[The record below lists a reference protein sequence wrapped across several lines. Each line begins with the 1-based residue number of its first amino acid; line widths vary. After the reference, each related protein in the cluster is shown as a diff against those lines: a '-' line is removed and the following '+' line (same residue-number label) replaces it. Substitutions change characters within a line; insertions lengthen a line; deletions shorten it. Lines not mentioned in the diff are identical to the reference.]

1 MKKIIFLT
9 LILLLTYR
17 GSLSRD
23 IGETEILTDEGIEV
37 FQNEKFYL
45 LKKNVRI
52 VSDNFTLKGNE
63 VKIYFDKDLYD
74 IVDIFAKGNVNLN
87 APAYNIKSSG
97 NQMYINIVTEEIKV
111 EGKESK
117 LYLENVEMFSDGQ
130 IIVNNLSG
138 AFQIIGINSI
148 LNSEDIYI
156 TGENIDG
163 IFSTNDQKEILQL
176 NVNDNKISNIKTDD
190 LDMYSKKAIYNK
202 KTSIIELYENVKII
216 RGSEIITGDYGT
228 LDTEKNSYKVKSNN
242 TNKVKVVITNTD
254 E

>member
-17 GSLSRD
+17 GGLSRD

-52 VSDNFTLKGNE
+52 VSDNFTLTGNE
-63 VKIYFDKDLYD
+63 VKIFFNKDLYD

-87 APAYNIKSSG
+87 SPAYNIKSSG
-97 NQMYINIVTEEIKV
+97 KQIYINIVTEEIKV

-163 IFSTNDQKEILQL
+163 IFSTNDQKEIVQL
-176 NVNDNKISNIKTDD
+176 NVNDNQISNIKTDD

-202 KTSIIELYENVKII
+202 KTSIIELFENVKII

-228 LDTEKNSYKVKSNN
+228 FDTIKNSYKVKSNN

>member
-52 VSDNFTLKGNE
+52 VSDNFTLTGNE
-63 VKIYFDKDLYD
+63 VKIFFDKDLYD

-87 APAYNIKSSG
+87 SPAYNIKSSG

>member
-9 LILLLTYR
+9 LILLLTCR
-17 GSLSRD
+17 GGLSRD

-52 VSDNFTLKGNE
+52 VSDNFTLTGNE
-63 VKIYFDKDLYD
+63 IKIFFDKDLYD

-87 APAYNIKSSG
+87 SPAYNIKSSG
-97 NQMYINIVTEEIKV
+97 NQVYINIVTEEIKV

-163 IFSTNDQKEILQL
+163 IFSTNDQKEIVKL
-176 NVNDNKISNIKTDD
+176 NVNDNQISNIKTDD

-202 KTSIIELYENVKII
+202 KTSIIELFENVKII

-242 TNKVKVVITNTD
+242 ANKVKVIITNSD

>member
-52 VSDNFTLKGNE
+52 VSDNFTLTGNE
-63 VKIYFDKDLYD
+63 VKIFFDKDLYD

-87 APAYNIKSSG
+87 SPAYNIKSSG
-97 NQMYINIVTEEIKV
+97 NQVYINIVTEEIKV

-163 IFSTNDQKEILQL
+163 IFSTNDQKEIVKL
-176 NVNDNKISNIKTDD
+176 NVNDNQISNIKTDD

-202 KTSIIELYENVKII
+202 KTSIIELFENVKII

-228 LDTEKNSYKVKSNN
+228 FDTIKNSYKVKSNN

>member
-9 LILLLTYR
+9 LILLLTCR

-52 VSDNFTLKGNE
+52 VSDNFTLTGNE
-63 VKIYFDKDLYD
+63 VKIFFDKDLYD

-87 APAYNIKSSG
+87 SPAYNIKSSG

-176 NVNDNKISNIKTDD
+176 NVNDNQISNIKTDD

-202 KTSIIELYENVKII
+202 KTSIIELFENVKII